1 MLAVFTLCSIDSVD
15 LNCRF
20 LGPKSLMFAELLLPS
35 VAVNPEASTLNQAL
49 STGAK
54 GSVFWAGSL

>member
-20 LGPKSLMFAELLLPS
+20 LGPKSLMLAELLLPS
-35 VAVNPEASTLNQAL
+35 VAVNPEQAL
-49 STGAK
+49 STGVK